1 MDYCLNI
8 DTNKFKKINKI
19 NNYNYN
25 FLNNLNK
32 YDINIDIYYDILNS
46 YESYKI
52 KNIYNYIY
60 NRINKLEIENT
71 KFIKNDINLT
81 SDEFN
86 NLLNQYIDNEL
97 KSIVILN
104 SIQQYYKPVFN

>member
-32 YDINIDIYYDILNS
+32 YDINIDVYYDILNS

>member
-32 YDINIDIYYDILNS
+32 YDINIDVYYDILNS

-60 NRINKLEIENT
+60 NRIDKLEMENT
-71 KFIKNDINLT
+71 EFIKNNINLT